1 MNEEMKSV
9 LAALEAIEK
18 KMSDNVS
25 KEEVKVLE
33 EKQEKLSKQI
43 LDLQQKG
50 LKLELPQTKQ
60 VKTVGELVVEHEAF
74 KNYLNGN
81 ATKCRFEIP
90 EYKAEGENGSQ
101 TQTKESPTVQNPML
115 TPTGGVVPAYRRPG
129 ILGLPQRQLS
139 IEGLFPS
146 SPISSNSFE
155 YVRETGFL
163 NKAAVVAEGGAKP
176 FSSISFDVKTGKVH
190 TVPHLAK
197 VSKQMLEDAPAL
209 IAYLNTRMTYGVD
222 LVVEDLL
229 ISGAGGDTTL
239 PGIFT
244 AGNYTEVGASKAD
257 LGGSSATLYDLILFA
272 KSKIQKARFHPN
284 LILLNPTD
292 WMKMCMVK
300 NSSGDYYTGG
310 PVNSAAKVLWGLP
323 VLDTEAIPEGKFM
336 VLDTTQAATVWHRS
350 GLVIEMFEQDSD
362 NVQKNLVTIRAERR
376 LGFSIERPEALV
388 GGTLVIPSA

>member
-18 KMSDNVS
+18 KMSENVS
-25 KEEVKVLE
+25 KEEVKALE

-90 EYKAEGENGSQ
+90 EFKAEESGSQ
-101 TQTKESPTVQNPML
+101 TPATPTVQNPML

-163 NKAAVVAEGGAKP
+163 NKAAVVAEGSAKP

-244 AGNYTEVGASKAD
+244 TGNYTDV
-257 LGGSSATLYDLILFA
+257 
-272 KSKIQKARFHPN
+272 
-284 LILLNPTD
+284 
-292 WMKMCMVK
+292 
-300 NSSGDYYTGG
+300 
-310 PVNSAAKVLWGLP
+310 
-323 VLDTEAIPEGKFM
+323 
-336 VLDTTQAATVWHRS
+336 
-350 GLVIEMFEQDSD
+350 
-362 NVQKNLVTIRAERR
+362 
-376 LGFSIERPEALV
+376 
-388 GGTLVIPSA
+388 

>member
-18 KMSDNVS
+18 KMSENVS
-25 KEEVKVLE
+25 KEEVKALE

-90 EYKAEGENGSQ
+90 EFKAEESGSQ
-101 TQTKESPTVQNPML
+101 TPATPTVQNPML

-163 NKAAVVAEGGAKP
+163 NKAAVVAEGSAKP

-244 AGNYTEVGASKAD
+244 TGNYTDVGASKAD
-257 LGGSSATLYDLILFA
+257 LGGSSATLYDLILLA
-272 KSKIQKARFHPN
+272 KTKIQKARFHPN

-292 WMKMCMVK
+292 WMKMCVVK

-310 PVNSAAKVLWGLP
+310 PVNSVVNTLWGLP

-336 VLDTTQAATVWHRS
+336 VLDTTQAATVWRRS

-388 GGTLVIPSA
+388 GGTLAIPTA